1 MTEIEMLEKV
11 KSAIGVGGT
20 YQDVTIQIYI
30 DEVKDYLS
38 CAGISESII
47 NSKKALG
54 VIVRGVLDLWDYG
67 NGGKLSE
74 YFMHRVTQ
82 LSLCS
87 IGNTDTE
94 ETESGVILLLSG
106 GLKYMTSE
114 NQLFLAKGE

>member
-1 MTEIEMLEKV
+1 MSEKEMLEKV

-38 CAGISESII
+38 CVGISESII

-54 VIVRGVLDLWDYG
+54 VIVRGVLDLWD
-67 NGGKLSE
+67 GGKLSE

-82 LSLCS
+82 LSLSS
-87 IGNTDTE
+87 IGNADI
-94 ETESGVILLLSG
+94 ETKSGLILLLSDG
-106 GLKYMTSE
+106 FKYMTSE